1 VPADLDELF
10 TALGRQADAVPLAE
24 VEQVRRR
31 GRQRRARSR
40 AAMAA
45 AAVLVVLAGTGAV
58 LDRRHSDAEPIL
70 PATTPSRIRGLAPVG
85 EPLRIGE
92 GRMWNGARISGDR
105 VIGWIRAEDGSQETV
120 AVDART
126 GRTLWRITG
135 RESFHQGVAAT
146 SKAVILLREITP
158 QSESSDEPADRLLLF
173 HDPATG
179 AKRWELRHTD
189 RDQLVLHEDVL
200 VRMVHDTRAIEAY
213 DLVGGRRL
221 WSEPAGADRPKL
233 ISGMR
238 IGSDNSEEHS
248 GTTSALFRPDAAKAF
263 PFTDDRVV
271 DLSEYGRITVR
282 DIHTGKVRSV
292 ARGRAGAEELLAY
305 EGDIYTT
312 LRPGGGAFSIT
323 TPDNVLYQREIPW
336 ENGPHFPCGPDR
348 LCVPELRELTP
359 EKREGRILMI
369 DTRTGTLIRTSRA
382 VPRFGN
388 DSTRLGHI
396 LTSGTGDKGTTLYD
410 ENGQARYSD
419 DGIGGFADNG
429 NAITL
434 TRDAGDGRF
443 TVRGVSNIDYRA
455 AKLGVIPEISGRCDW
470 NEDLLTCPAGRE
482 LWVWRFQR

>member
-1 VPADLDELF
+1 MPADLDELF

-40 AAMAA
+40 AGMAA
-45 AAVLVVLAGTGAV
+45 AAVLVLLAGTGV
-58 LDRRHSDAEPIL
+58 LLDRRHSDAEPIL
-70 PATTPSRIRGLAPVG
+70 PATTPARIRGLAPVG
-85 EPLRIGE
+85 EPLRTGE

-105 VIGWIRAEDGSQETV
+105 VIGWIRAGDGSQETV

-126 GRTLWRITG
+126 GRTLWRTTG
-135 RESFHQGVAAT
+135 RESFHLGVATT
-146 SKAVILLREITP
+146 SKAVILLREIKP
-158 QSESSDEPADRLLLF
+158 QSESLDEPADRLLLF

-200 VRMVHDTRAIEAY
+200 VRMVHETRAIEAY
-213 DLVGGRRL
+213 DLAGGRRL
-221 WSEPAGADRPKL
+221 WTEPADGDPTKL

-238 IGSDNSEEHS
+238 VGPDDSEEHS

-271 DLSEYGRITVR
+271 DLSESGRITVR
-282 DIHTGKVRSV
+282 DIRTGKIRSV
-292 ARGRAGAEELLAY
+292 ARGRAGAEELFAY
-305 EGDIYTT
+305 EGKIYAT
-312 LRPGGGAFSIT
+312 LRIDGVWSIT
-323 TPDNVLYQREIPW
+323 TPDHVLYQPDDSAEFGYP
-336 ENGPHFPCGPDR
+336 FPCGQTRVCVLERREANGAKQEAR
-348 LCVPELRELTP
+348 L
-359 EKREGRILMI
+359 IMI
-369 DTRTGTLIRTSRA
+369 DPNTGDVIRTTGA
-382 VPRFGN
+382 VPRYGDN
-388 DSTRLGHI
+388 STRLGHI
-396 LTSGTGDKGTTLYD
+396 LTSGTGEKGTTLYD
-410 ENGQARYSD
+410 ENGRARYSD

-429 NAITL
+429 NALTL

-443 TVRGVSNIDYRA
+443 TVRGVSNIDYQA

-482 LWVWRFQR
+482 LWVWRLTR